1 MDSET
6 ASLWKNLMTEFY
18 IQWWEE
24 YRSIDREQFDGET
37 KIEGFFLISDT
48 QERRD
53 CIVLRVIRLEF

>member
-24 YRSIDREQFDGET
+24 YRSIDREPFDGET